1 MIKLDAYDRKIIE
14 ILLNNSREQLS
25 TISKGVRLK
34 RENVDY
40 KIRRLVASKLIKE
53 FNTEFNEEKL
63 NIKHYTVFVQ
73 LINLKE
79 TKEKE
84 IINFLKSH
92 PYISWIGILAGKWSL
107 TFDIFIT
114 KNNNLG
120 TILKEITS
128 SFGDYIDEYVVLNL
142 EDSGYYSY
150 KYLNLK
156 PKEFN
161 LKPKEEKTKL
171 DEIDYKIL
179 SLLNKNSR
187 TTYVEIS
194 KATKLTPNGIKK
206 RVTNLEK
213 NQIINSYNI
222 TLDFKELGYDW
233 YGIQL
238 KLAKFNEISEKKLK
252 SFFKNHKKILF
263 YYKYIGAWDY
273 DLGVIVKD
281 SNELRVFINGLRTN
295 FPEEI
300 KINDVFLT
308 LEEATGYKLP
318 KGVFENQK
326 T

>member
-1 MIKLDAYDRKIIE
+1 MIKLDAYDKKIIE

-25 TISKGVRLK
+25 TISKKVRLK

-40 KIRRLVASKLIKE
+40 KIRRLIESKLIKE

-63 NIKHYTVFVQ
+63 DIKHYTIFVQ

-79 TKEKE
+79 NKEKE
-84 IINFLKSH
+84 IITFLKNHS
-92 PYISWIGILAGKWSL
+92 YISWIGILAGKWSL
-107 TFDIFIT
+107 TFDIFIA
-114 KNNNLG
+114 KDNNLG

-128 SFGDYIDEYVVLNL
+128 NFGDYIDEYVVLSL

-150 KYLNLK
+150 KYLDLK
-156 PKEFN
+156 LTEFN
-161 LKPKEEKTKL
+161 IKNKEENIKL
-171 DEIDYKIL
+171 DETDYKIL

-187 TTYVEIS
+187 ITYVEIS

-213 NQIINSYNI
+213 NKIINSYNI
-222 TLDFKELGYDW
+222 TLDFKELGYDL

-238 KLAKFNEISEKKLK
+238 KLAKFNDLSEKKLK

-273 DLGVIVKD
+273 DIGVIVKN
-281 SNELRVFINGLRTN
+281 SNELRDFINELRTN

-300 KINDVFLT
+300 KINDVFLI

-318 KGVFENQK
+318 KGVFEKQK
-326 T
+326 L